1 MFRHLLISIV
11 CLVSACSPSSAT
23 AQPITGIAKA
33 IDGDSLEVGGRQVR
47 LFGVDAPEYQQTCE
61 RNGQLWDCGA
71 EAAEHLSKLVMGAP
85 ITCVPVNMD
94 EYERAVS
101 RCTKRGSDLNKAMVQ
116 SGYAIAYRRYST
128 DYVAGEEWAKD
139 QKRGLWSGT
148 FTNPSE
154 WRDTERKR
162 EQVVQRRPAQRQAQT
177 AQPTAHRGGCTIKCN
192 QGSNGWIYHLL
203 GMPYYQKTRA
213 EQMFCS
219 EADAQA
225 AGYRRA
231 RVR

>member
-1 MFRHLLISIV
+1 M
-11 CLVSACSPSSAT
+11 
-23 AQPITGIAKA
+23 AKA
-33 IDGDSLEVGGRQVR
+33 LDGDSLEVAGRQVR

-61 RNGQLWDCGA
+61 RNGQLWNCGG

-85 ITCVPVNMD
+85 ITCVPVNID

-116 SGYAIAYRRYST
+116 SGYATAYRRYST
-128 DYVAGEEWAKD
+128 DYVAAEDWAKG

-154 WRDTERKR
+154 WRDAERQR
-162 EQVVQRRPAQRQAQT
+162 ERVAQRRPAQRRAQAP
-177 AQPTAHRGGCTIKCN
+177 AQPPAHRGGCTIKGN
-192 QGSNGWIYHLL
+192 QGSNGWIYHLP
-203 GMPYYQKTRA
+203 GMPYYNQTRA

-231 RVR
+231 IVK